1 MMQLESSHIYLR
13 DLRFHAYHG
22 VLPQERVVGNE
33 YVVNVQIDYSVA
45 RAMLSDDVEDTLNYA
60 EVFALIAQEMAL
72 PSRLL
77 ERVGYRICERL
88 TAAYPAISAIELDIR
103 KLNPPMGT
111 DSKGAGAHFRFINK
125 E

>member
-1 MMQLESSHIYLR
+1 MMQLENSHIYLR

-88 TAAYPAISAIELDIR
+88 TAAYPAISTIELDIR

-111 DSKGAGAHFRFINK
+111 DSKGAGVHLRFINK

>member
-22 VLPQERVVGNE
+22 VLPQERVIGNE

-45 RAMLSDDVEDTLNYA
+45 RAMLSDDVE
-60 EVFALIAQEMAL
+60 EMAL

-111 DSKGAGAHFRFINK
+111 DSKGAGVHFRFINK